1 MGATQ
6 RMASA
11 GSSGAPWR
19 LGWPVWSRVLKDA
32 WRDSGEDNLGL
43 IAAGVA
49 FYGFLSLVPALSA
62 TLLLYGL
69 FASPEMLGD
78 ALLSLSKHL
87 PADAAKVVGDQIASL
102 VAAPSAGKSWGA
114 AMALGLAI
122 YGATKG
128 VDGLVTALT
137 IAYDLQESR
146 NWLHRTATILALTS
160 GAVIFVVVSLA
171 AVSAL
176 SLPAALL
183 PVAFDTAWHLAIAGS
198 ALLLA
203 TGTLAAAALFRFA
216 PPPPIRQ
223 FCWLSPGA
231 MFAALGWFA
240 VTSGFAWY
248 AANFGNYGATW
259 GALAGI
265 IVLLTWLYLCAFI
278 LLLGAELNAQLDA
291 VTRGTASSEKD
302 K

>member
-1 MGATQ
+1 
-6 RMASA
+6 MASA

-19 LGWPVWSRVLKDA
+19 LGWLVWSRVLKDA

-69 FASPEMLGD
+69 FASPGMLGD
-78 ALLSLSKHL
+78 ALLSLSNHL
-87 PADAAKVVGDQIASL
+87 PAEAAKVVGEQITSL
-102 VAAPSAGKSWGA
+102 VAAPPADKSWGA
-114 AMALGLAI
+114 AFAFGLAI

-137 IAYDLQESR
+137 IAYNLQESR
-146 NWLHRTATILALTS
+146 NWIRRTVTVFVLTG
-160 GAVIFVVVSLA
+160 GAVIFVVLSLA

-176 SLPAALL
+176 SLPAALV
-183 PVAFDTAWHLAIAGS
+183 PVAFDTAWLLAIAGS
-198 ALLLA
+198 ALLLV
-203 TGTLAAAALFRFA
+203 TGTIAAATLFRFA
-216 PPPPIRQ
+216 PPTPIRH
-223 FCWLSPGA
+223 FRWFSPGA

-265 IVLLTWLYLCAFI
+265 VVLLTWLYLCAFI

-291 VTRGTASSEKD
+291 VTRGTANSEKY